1 MNNQAT
7 TLLPKFTLITDN
19 GSIRFSRIE
28 FTPTEPTT
36 TELVQLELDLTM
48 TGSEQHR
55 APSGS

>member
-28 FTPTEPTT
+28 VTPTEPST
-36 TELVQLELDLTM
+36 TELVQLELDLAM
-48 TGSEQHR
+48 TGSAQHQV
-55 APSGS
+55 PEGS

>member
-19 GSIRFSRIE
+19 GSIRFGRIE
-28 FTPTEPTT
+28 VTPTEPTT
-36 TELVQLELDLTM
+36 TELVQLELDLSM

-55 APSGS
+55 TPAGS